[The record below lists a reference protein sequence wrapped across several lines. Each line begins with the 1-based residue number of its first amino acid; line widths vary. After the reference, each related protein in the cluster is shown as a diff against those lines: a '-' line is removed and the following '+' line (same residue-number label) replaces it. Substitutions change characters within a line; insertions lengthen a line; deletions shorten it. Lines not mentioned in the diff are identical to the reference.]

1 VSRVANELGAWAA
14 QVRWGDLAPEI
25 RRHARALWMDSFGCL
40 LLGAHHPETRA
51 LCAMLE
57 RRGPEGRVAAA
68 VGPAHK
74 LQPADAVL
82 VNGLAMGVD
91 VFDGG
96 NVASRG
102 HVAGYVMPAV
112 LTAAEQTGA
121 TFAQALAAFVV
132 GYEVAARIGYAGPL
146 RAAMHPSGTWG
157 VVGAAAAVGYLRGMD
172 ATELALT
179 MELAAN
185 LTVATSWNAAVHGAN
200 VRSLYSAMPSYLG
213 TLASD
218 LASAGFHGG
227 PSSIE
232 VTFGEICST
241 EFVAERATADL
252 GTRYVMLQSYSKR
265 YPNCRNF
272 HGTLDAAFAA
282 LGALRAP
289 FDPDRDAVRVGTD
302 PIAMRD
308 NAGVHAGSPL
318 AARESL
324 PVCVAMALIYGRFT
338 PEMYLAGDYARE
350 NVLWLADR
358 IGVSEAA
365 RPFPAARPGWI
376 EIERRD
382 GTVVRRDVVSPAGDP
397 ANPIPIEELREK
409 FVANARPIPERDA
422 SASADAMLVGSTEI
436 AFGDAFARWLGLA
449 AAAAR

>member
-1 VSRVANELGAWAA
+1 MSRVANELGAWAA
-14 QVRWGDLAPEI
+14 QVRWGDLDPAI
-25 RRHARALWMDSFGCL
+25 QQHARTLWMDSFGCL

-51 LCAMLE
+51 LCDMLE
-57 RRGPEGRVAAA
+57 HRGPEGRIAATA
-68 VGPAHK
+68 GPARK

-132 GYEVAARIGYAGPL
+132 GYEVAARVGFAGPL
-146 RAAMHPSGTWG
+146 RAELHPSGTWG
-157 VVGAAAAVGYLRGMD
+157 VIGAAAAVGYLRGMD
-172 ATELALT
+172 AVELALT

-185 LTVATSWNAAVHGAN
+185 VTVATSWNAAVHGAN
-200 VRSLYSAMPSYLG
+200 VRSLYSALPSYLG
-213 TLASD
+213 TLAAD

-232 VTFGEICST
+232 VTFGQISST
-241 EFVAERATADL
+241 EFVAERATDEL

-272 HGTLDAAFAA
+272 HGTLDAVFAA
-282 LGALRAP
+282 LAALRAP
-289 FDPDRDAVRVGTD
+289 FDPERDTVRVGTD
-302 PIAMRD
+302 PIAVRD
-308 NAGVHAGSPL
+308 NAGVHAGSAL

-350 NVLWLADR
+350 NVLALAGR
-358 IGVSEAA
+358 IGVSEAP

-376 EIERRD
+376 EIARRD
-382 GTVVRRDVVSPAGDP
+382 GAIVRHEVVSPAGDP
-397 ANPIPIEELREK
+397 ANPIPVDELRAK
-409 FVANARPIPERDA
+409 FIANARPIPERDA
-422 SASADAMLVGSTEI
+422 AASADAMLDGNLGI
-436 AFGDAFARWLGLA
+436 AFADALARWLG
-449 AAAAR
+449 AARILV